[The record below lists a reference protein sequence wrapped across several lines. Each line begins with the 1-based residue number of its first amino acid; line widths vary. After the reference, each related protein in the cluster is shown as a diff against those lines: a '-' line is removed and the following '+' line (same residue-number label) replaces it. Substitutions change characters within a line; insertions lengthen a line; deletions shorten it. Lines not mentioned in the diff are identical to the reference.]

1 VFDAVEEA
9 FDEVALATEPAR
21 QREALLA
28 VGARG
33 DVSPRI
39 LSSSVVDSSVFLARL
54 VTAARD
60 ED

>member
-9 FDEVALATEPAR
+9 FDEVALAIEPAR

-28 VGARG
+28 VGARR

-39 LSSSVVDSSVFLARL
+39 LSGSVVDSSVFLARL